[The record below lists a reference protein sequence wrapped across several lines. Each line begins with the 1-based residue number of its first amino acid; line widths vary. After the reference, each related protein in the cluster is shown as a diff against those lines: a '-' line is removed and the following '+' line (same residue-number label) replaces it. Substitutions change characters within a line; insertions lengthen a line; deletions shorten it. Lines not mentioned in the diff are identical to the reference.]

1 MTLSCN
7 CYISDMVTVVDIE
20 MFAGNTR
27 TIALDLRSGE
37 DPFELPEDGRIR
49 FNAKYSRHD
58 AEAVVSVTVGPAARN
73 SDGEYEIPLD
83 VEDTINLDEGQYKY
97 DIGVQWGEN
106 FVTVVEGT
114 LRVRS
119 SISRFEEVTNG

>member
-1 MTLSCN
+1 MSCN
-7 CYISDMVTVVDIE
+7 CDISDMVTVVDIE

-27 TIALDLRSGE
+27 TIVLDLRSGDE
-37 DPFELPEDGRIR
+37 PFELPEDGRIR
-49 FNAKYSRHD
+49 FSAKYSRHD
-58 AEAVVSVTVGPAARN
+58 AEAVVSVTVDSTARN

-83 VEDTINLDEGQYKY
+83 VEDTANLDEGQYRY
-97 DIGVQWGEN
+97 DIGVQWEGN

-119 SISRFEEVTNG
+119 SISKFEEVPNG